1 MSAATTPIK
10 KQLAIALSS
19 AILFAIASNA
29 IAQDQPVTDENSTV
43 TYPAS
48 YFSQYEPYSVN
59 DMLDR
64 IPGIS
69 TARGGGGSSGGP
81 GSSGG
86 RNRRG
91 LGAGG
96 DQVLINGKRVA
107 GKGNEGNNQLSRIP
121 ASQVQ
126 YIEII
131 RGTSGDLDVRG
142 GNQVIN
148 IVLLEAESRS
158 SVAYELNT
166 DRLHDG
172 TYQPGAKASLT
183 GQNGAF
189 NYFLSG
195 EREPRWQFREGSETS
210 FFADGTLNDTVV
222 REDTIDSWP
231 ISLTANLGY
240 DFTDQDSA
248 HFNMQWEESD
258 RPVETDRVI
267 TDHNFEPPSVQ
278 VEYDDIPSTSDS
290 WEIGGDYEHIFDNG
304 SRFKTLFIVNEAED
318 DSTRER
324 FIVDDG
330 DFTKDLYLANFER
343 NRERIVRSSYT
354 FDLAAAHNVEI
365 GVERAQT
372 ILDSSLQLGLLTGDA
387 TSPAFGSLSPVTNS
401 NGTVEEIRY
410 EYFAVHNWQINN
422 RMSLE
427 STILY
432 ETSEITQSGDVSK
445 SRDFDF
451 VRPKLD
457 YRFDITPSIQF
468 RASIENDVAQLA
480 FSDFTDSISDSDDDQ
495 DSISGNPDLRQEQS
509 WRYEANLEYRLPED
523 AGVLSA
529 NLFYH
534 DLEDVIEK
542 IDVST
547 DTDILSANGNVGDG
561 ERYGISIDSS
571 LRLGFINQPEML
583 LTAGLQI
590 EDSNVTDPFLGSERR
605 LNRRGI
611 GRFNLGFRHDM
622 PSRNMNWGFRYRK
635 TISRDIF
642 SYDIDKI
649 EEIDDDGF
657 INAWF
662 ELQGWADLTY
672 RFEAMDSGNRCRIRS
687 RFIDG
692 TIATGI
698 LNEIEDSCSTS
709 GLKLAIKI
717 RGTF

>member
-172 TYQPGAKASLT
+172 TYQPGAKVSLT
-183 GQNGAF
+183 GQSGAF